1 MNKDKF
7 DCSGGNELS
16 LYSELK
22 NEVRFETYL
31 DLLKNVKTRVAVT
44 KMRTSCHLL
53 PVESGVD
60 WGLQEDTHALR
71 DFAQQQQQHLLFKH
85 GGF

>member
-1 MNKDKF
+1 
-7 DCSGGNELS
+7 
-16 LYSELK
+16 
-22 NEVRFETYL
+22 
-31 DLLKNVKTRVAVT
+31 
-44 KMRTSCHLL
+44 MRTSCHLL